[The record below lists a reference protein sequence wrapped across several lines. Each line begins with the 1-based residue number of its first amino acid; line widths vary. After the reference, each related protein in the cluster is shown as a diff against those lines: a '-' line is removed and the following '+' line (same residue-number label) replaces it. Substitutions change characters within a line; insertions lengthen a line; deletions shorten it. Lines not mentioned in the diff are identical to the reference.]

1 MIYLNDEEAHKRPE
15 IFFALALGFI
25 VSVFWVFNY
34 QNPFVI
40 VFSIGSAAAALFTLI
55 QVTRRNTNNA
65 AILYPTLATTT
76 IVMISFWEGEGA
88 SNNTWLN
95 FLGIFVLLNIYVK
108 SGDER
113 LIVRAGTIL
122 LLLFFGIGFVEAN
135 GILPNQ
141 TTQVSFGFVLQNT
154 IVLIIMMVILAV
166 IFQRQRAMVQ
176 TAEEK
181 SEEKQQSQHTI
192 AEQNHDL
199 RNNLNQN
206 HSEIN
211 LLNGQLLSKVAKIQA
226 AADISQG
233 LMGSLHEDI
242 GNFLNLAT
250 RIISEKLGYYH
261 VGIFLVDDANEFAV
275 LRGTN
280 SNGGQQMLSRRHKL
294 KIGSTGIVGYVA
306 QSGRPR
312 IALDAG
318 VDAVFFN
325 NPYLPET
332 RSEISLPFKMSNK
345 VIGVLDVQSTQPSAF
360 TDEDTSILTIIANQ
374 IAVILQANEDS
385 AGFDRSKRANGSADT
400 HKRKRT
406 GYSFQPDGSIV
417 SNNSSK
423 LDPTLARAVISGE
436 VVVLPQS
443 VMGKPSVLAVP
454 VKYREQVIGIIYL
467 EAEGNRRWTET
478 EVSLVQTISDRAALA
493 LENARLFEDATRRA
507 EQEESISRITS
518 QISAST
524 DFDRIMQTTIQELG
538 LALGATR
545 SYIQIGSSTA
555 QEDKTLE

>member
-1 MIYLNDEEAHKRPE
+1 MIYLNYEEAHKRPE
-15 IFFALALGFI
+15 VFYALALGFI

-34 QNPFVI
+34 QNPLVI
-40 VFSIGSAAAALFTLI
+40 VFSIGSALAGLFTLI
-55 QVTRRNTNNA
+55 QVARKSINNA
-65 AILYPTLATTT
+65 AILYPSLATTT
-76 IVMISFWEGEGA
+76 IVMIAFLEGEGA
-88 SNNTWLN
+88 STNTWLN
-95 FLGIFVLLNIYVK
+95 FLGIFLFLNIYVK
-108 SGDER
+108 AGDER
-113 LIVRAGTIL
+113 LVLRAGFIL
-122 LLLFFGIGFVEAN
+122 LLLFLVIGFVEAN
-135 GILPNQ
+135 GVLPNQ
-141 TTQVSFGFVLQNT
+141 TTEVSLGYVIQSTTTF
-154 IVLIIMMVILAV
+154 IIMMVALAL
-166 IFQRQRAMVQ
+166 IFRQYRAMLQIV
-176 TAEEK
+176 AEE
-181 SEEKQQSQHTI
+181 SEEQVSQQ
-192 AEQNHDL
+192 ELVDQNHGL
-199 RNNLNQN
+199 KSNLNHN
-206 HSEIN
+206 LDEIN
-211 LLNGQLLSKVAKIQA
+211 VLQGQLLSKIAKIQA
-226 AADISQG
+226 TSDISQD
-233 LMGSLHEDI
+233 LMGSLHEGL

-280 SNGGQQMLSRRHKL
+280 SKGGQQMLARRHKL
-294 KIGSTGIVGYVA
+294 KIGSTGLVGYVA

-332 RSEISLPFKMSNK
+332 RSEISLPLKISNK

-360 TDEDTSILTIIANQ
+360 TEEDISILTTIANQ
-374 IAVILQANEDS
+374 IAVILQADEESSVFDS
-385 AGFDRSKRANGSADT
+385 SKRGARSAYAYRSKRL
-400 HKRKRT
+400 
-406 GYSFQPDGSIV
+406 GYSFNPDGSIV

-423 LDPTLARAVISGE
+423 LDPALTKAVISGE

-454 VKYREQVIGIIYL
+454 VKYREQVIGIIQV
-467 EAEGNRRWTET
+467 EADGNRRWTET
-478 EVSLVQTISDRAALA
+478 EVSLVQAISDRAALA

-545 SYIQIGSSTA
+545 SYIQLGSPDA
-555 QEDKTLE
+555 QEDKALE

>member
-1 MIYLNDEEAHKRPE
+1 MIYLNYEEAHKRPE
-15 IFFALALGFI
+15 VFYALALGFI

-34 QNPFVI
+34 QNPLVI
-40 VFSIGSAAAALFTLI
+40 VFSIGSALAGLFTLI
-55 QVTRRNTNNA
+55 QVARKSINNA
-65 AILYPTLATTT
+65 AILYPSLATTT
-76 IVMISFWEGEGA
+76 IVMIAFLEGEGA
-88 SNNTWLN
+88 STNTWLN
-95 FLGIFVLLNIYVK
+95 FLGIFLFLNIYVK
-108 SGDER
+108 AGDER
-113 LIVRAGTIL
+113 LVLRAGFIL
-122 LLLFFGIGFVEAN
+122 LLLFLVIGFVEAN
-135 GILPNQ
+135 GVLPNQ
-141 TTQVSFGFVLQNT
+141 TTEVSLGYVIQSTTTF
-154 IVLIIMMVILAV
+154 IIMMVALAL
-166 IFQRQRAMVQ
+166 IFRQYRAMLQIV
-176 TAEEK
+176 AEE
-181 SEEKQQSQHTI
+181 SEEQVSQQEL
-192 AEQNHDL
+192 ADQNHGL
-199 RNNLNQN
+199 KSNLNHN
-206 HSEIN
+206 LDEIN
-211 LLNGQLLSKVAKIQA
+211 VLQGQLLSKIAKIQA
-226 AADISQG
+226 TSDISQD
-233 LMGSLHEDI
+233 LMGSLHEGL

-261 VGIFLVDDANEFAV
+261 VGVFLVDDANEFAV

-280 SNGGQQMLSRRHKL
+280 SKGGQQMLARRHKL
-294 KIGSTGIVGYVA
+294 KIGSTGLVGYVA

-332 RSEISLPFKMSNK
+332 RSEISLPLKISNK

-360 TDEDTSILTIIANQ
+360 TEEDISILTTIANQ
-374 IAVILQANEDS
+374 IAVILQADEESSVFDS
-385 AGFDRSKRANGSADT
+385 SKRGAKSAYAYRSKRL
-400 HKRKRT
+400 
-406 GYSFQPDGSIV
+406 GYSFKPDGSIV

-423 LDPTLARAVISGE
+423 LDPALTKAVISGE

-454 VKYREQVIGIIYL
+454 VKYREQVIGIIQV
-467 EAEGNRRWTET
+467 EADGNRRWTET
-478 EVSLVQTISDRAALA
+478 EVSLVQAISDRAALA

-545 SYIQIGSSTA
+545 SYIQLGSPDA
-555 QEDKTLE
+555 QEDKALE

>member
-1 MIYLNDEEAHKRPE
+1 MIYLNYEEAHKRPE
-15 IFFALALGFI
+15 VFYALALGFI

-34 QNPFVI
+34 QNPLVI
-40 VFSIGSAAAALFTLI
+40 VFSIGSALAGLFTLI
-55 QVTRRNTNNA
+55 QVARKSINNA
-65 AILYPTLATTT
+65 AILYPSLATTT
-76 IVMISFWEGEGA
+76 IVMIAFLEGEGA
-88 SNNTWLN
+88 STNTWLN
-95 FLGIFVLLNIYVK
+95 FLGIFLFLNIYVK
-108 SGDER
+108 AGDER
-113 LIVRAGTIL
+113 LVFRAGFIL
-122 LLLFFGIGFVEAN
+122 LLLFLVIGFVEAN

-141 TTQVSFGFVLQNT
+141 TTEVSFGYVIQSIATF
-154 IVLIIMMVILAV
+154 IIMMVALAL
-166 IFQRQRAMVQ
+166 IFRQYRTMLQIV
-176 TAEEK
+176 AEE
-181 SEEKQQSQHTI
+181 SEEQVSQQ
-192 AEQNHDL
+192 ELVDQNHGL
-199 RNNLNQN
+199 KSNLNHN
-206 HSEIN
+206 LDEIN
-211 LLNGQLLSKVAKIQA
+211 VLQGQLLSKVAKIQA
-226 AADISQG
+226 TSDISQD
-233 LMGSLHEDI
+233 LMGSLHEGL

-280 SNGGQQMLSRRHKL
+280 SKGGQQMLARRHKL
-294 KIGSTGIVGYVA
+294 KIGSTGLVGYVA

-332 RSEISLPFKMSNK
+332 RSEISLPLKISNK

-360 TDEDTSILTIIANQ
+360 TEEDISILTTIANQ
-374 IAVILQANEDS
+374 IAVILQADEESSVFDS
-385 AGFDRSKRANGSADT
+385 SKRGAKSAYAYRSKRL
-400 HKRKRT
+400 
-406 GYSFQPDGSIV
+406 GYSFNPDGSIV

-423 LDPTLARAVISGE
+423 LDPALTKVVISGE

-454 VKYREQVIGIIYL
+454 VKYREQVIGIIQV

-478 EVSLVQTISDRAALA
+478 EVSLVQAISDRAALA

-545 SYIQIGSSTA
+545 SYIQLGSPDA
-555 QEDKTLE
+555 QEDKALE